1 VGSFYVVYMVR
12 HGNRDAVIAALG
24 ERMAKVSDVE
34 DGLIA
39 IMDNDIE
46 GPGILDVDEIALE
59 LSRSLAAPVLRVMN
73 YDDDVLTYL
82 LVESGKVVDTY
93 DSTPG
98 YFEGHPVD
106 PAGGDAA
113 ALCRAFGMGDPAAV
127 EAILRRPRSD
137 YVFSS
142 NRHRDLVRAMGFP
155 PFFEKN

>member
-1 VGSFYVVYMVR
+1 MVR

-106 PAGGDAA
+106 PAGGDA
-113 ALCRAFGMGDPAAV
+113 
-127 EAILRRPRSD
+127 
-137 YVFSS
+137 
-142 NRHRDLVRAMGFP
+142 
-155 PFFEKN
+155 